1 MTRRKAVTDRDRDP
15 RAKPPIGAPAAAAPA
30 AAGEMPSRMFC
41 LPLVAWRDAACC
53 GLGRGSSVSWPAG
66 SACVRHLLLVSAAET
81 VIGPGCELG
90 GLSLRA
96 AARPRPPASVS
107 RRLRVPCQR
116 TVAGA
121 AGLWCITMVT
131 RDGRPLRVTGGSRRG
146 DRDLVEGMPS
156 GSRVGRCCRLGAR
169 PGSAHRRR
177 PATLAFVS
185 EDNKPEDL
193 ASLHRRFDELEHVV
207 ARRVAETC
215 AAFFR
220 TPQRAAGQVIPAW
233 QRRTRGERR
242 WQVAASTA
250 VAIGLQVAVPGR
262 LAVLRP
268 VWILPALEGILLV
281 TLLIANPHRID
292 RESRVLRMLGL
303 TLAALISFG
312 NAWSVVGLATG
323 LVRGTEGENA
333 GPLLVTGGAIWLTNV
348 IVFGLWYWEF
358 DRGGPVARALGTRP
372 YPDFQFVQ
380 MTSPELAPPDWEPA
394 FADYLYLAFTNASAF
409 SPTDVMPLS
418 RWAKLAMTLQSGISI
433 VTVALVV
440 ARAVN
445 ILK

>member
-1 MTRRKAVTDRDRDP
+1 
-15 RAKPPIGAPAAAAPA
+15 
-30 AAGEMPSRMFC
+30 
-41 LPLVAWRDAACC
+41 
-53 GLGRGSSVSWPAG
+53 
-66 SACVRHLLLVSAAET
+66 
-81 VIGPGCELG
+81 
-90 GLSLRA
+90 
-96 AARPRPPASVS
+96 
-107 RRLRVPCQR
+107 
-116 TVAGA
+116 
-121 AGLWCITMVT
+121 
-131 RDGRPLRVTGGSRRG
+131 
-146 DRDLVEGMPS
+146 MPS
-156 GSRVGRCCRLGAR
+156 GSRVGDVVAGVLDRGRLTAVGR
-169 PGSAHRRR
+169 PHWW
-177 PATLAFVS
+177 FVS

-193 ASLHRRFDELEHVV
+193 VSLHRRLDELEHAV
-207 ARRVAETC
+207 ARRVEETC

-233 QRRTRGERR
+233 RRRTRGERR
-242 WQVAASTA
+242 WQVAACTA

-268 VWILPALEGILLV
+268 VWILPALQGVLLLALLV
-281 TLLIANPHRID
+281 ANPHRID
-292 RESRVLRMLGL
+292 RQSRVLRMLGL
-303 TLAALISFG
+303 TLAALISFA
-312 NAWSVVGLATG
+312 NAWSVVSLATG

-380 MTSPELAPPDWEPA
+380 MTSPQLAPPDWEPA
-394 FADYLYLAFTNASAF
+394 FADYLYLAFTNAAAF

-418 RWAKLAMTLQSGISI
+418 RWAKLAMTLQSVVSI
-433 VTVALVV
+433 VTVALIV